1 MERNEKI
8 WESVIVIV
16 LIGIIICLLTPIV
29 QAIIFTSKVSST
41 ETSAENLV
49 NTVEILYAK
58 ASMSTQVSFPFIVIF
73 DKGNYT
79 IYSQTEKNII
89 NETINFEG
97 KLPDAGAIIR
107 YNNGTMSASNLTFGD
122 VICNQRPNNNMKCKR
137 S

>member
-58 ASMSTQVSFPFIVIF
+58 ASMSTQVSFPFIVI
-73 DKGNYT
+73 
-79 IYSQTEKNII
+79 
-89 NETINFEG
+89 
-97 KLPDAGAIIR
+97 
-107 YNNGTMSASNLTFGD
+107 
-122 VICNQRPNNNMKCKR
+122 
-137 S
+137 